1 MLPYSSESY
10 YFLFLKVFD
19 TGFFRDQSM
28 MWTCYT
34 YWISVEFCIW
44 LFFQYTETGSRLDR
58 SYKFMQASV
67 PHWSFVY
74 RDIKFFTEDESP
86 LFRKRC
92 FTVKLLSI
100 ATLNLELLSCGKQ
113 ILSLNRDHFQPRW
126 AGIRI
131 LTVIACRPDKMKLAG
146 LTGWSF
152 QMLNLPSNHHHK
164 EVIFTC
170 NF

>member
-1 MLPYSSESY
+1 
-10 YFLFLKVFD
+10 
-19 TGFFRDQSM
+19 M

-131 LTVIACRPDKMKLAG
+131 LTLIAL
-146 LTGWSF
+146 
-152 QMLNLPSNHHHK
+152 
-164 EVIFTC
+164 
-170 NF
+170 